1 MTFNSFLANFSLAA
15 SGLWTKANKRY
26 NLAMIII
33 TGGAGMIGSIIAWHL
48 NTKLGR
54 NDLVIVDHITHEA
67 QWQNLVHRQYVEYL
81 DKDQLFD
88 YLDANDEVEAVI
100 HMGAISATTETNF
113 NKLVEANI
121 HYSQDLW
128 SWCAEQQVPF
138 LYASSAATY
147 GDGSA
152 GYDDASIKSLRP
164 LNGYG
169 YSKHFFD
176 QWVLKQTPENSPP
189 NWAGFKFFN
198 VYGPNE
204 YHKERM
210 ASVAFHTFNQFYET
224 GSMKLFKG
232 TKTGIK
238 DGEQQRDFVYVKDCA
253 AIIAHFLTAA
263 HGKKPAPNGIYNI
276 GTGQARSFKDLAT
289 AVMTSMSKTPNIQY
303 IDMPEDLRGKYQ
315 YFTQAP
321 MEKLRAAGY
330 KVAMTTLED
339 GVKDYVQN
347 YLMQADPYC

>member
-1 MTFNSFLANFSLAA
+1 
-15 SGLWTKANKRY
+15 
-26 NLAMIII
+26 MIVI

-81 DKDQLFD
+81 DKEQLFD
-88 YLDANDEVEAVI
+88 FLDGNEEVDAII
-100 HMGAISATTETNF
+100 HMGAISATTERDF

-128 SWCAEQQVPF
+128 SWCTENEVPF
-138 LYASSAATY
+138 FYASSAATY

-152 GYDDASIKSLRP
+152 GYDDANIDNLRP

-176 QWVLKQTPENSPP
+176 QWALKQTPENSPP
-189 NWAGFKFFN
+189 AWAGFKFFN

-210 ASVAFHTFNQFYET
+210 ASVAFHTFNQFSET
-224 GSMKLFKG
+224 GTMKLFKG

-238 DGEQQRDFVYVKDCA
+238 DGEQLRDFVYVKDCA
-253 AIIAHFLTAA
+253 YIVAHFLIASFT
-263 HGKKPAPNGIYNI
+263 KKPAPNGIYNI

-289 AVMTSMSKTPNIQY
+289 NVMESMDKTPHITY
-303 IDMPEDLRGKYQ
+303 IDMPSDLQGKYQ
-315 YFTQAP
+315 YFTEANIA
-321 MEKLRAAGY
+321 KLRKAGY
-330 KVAMTTLED
+330 KTSMTSLED
-339 GVKDYVQN
+339 GVKDYVQH
-347 YLMQADPYC
+347 YLMQEDKYC